1 MKDKTG
7 SRRLLSSQILS
18 SVWGR
23 EAGEAQQCF
32 KKISAGIKKKK
43 KMLTFIFPFKF
54 FPQEFPSNSTISQ
67 HIMAK
72 NDV

>member
-1 MKDKTG
+1 
-7 SRRLLSSQILS
+7 
-18 SVWGR
+18 
-23 EAGEAQQCF
+23 
-32 KKISAGIKKKK
+32 
-43 KMLTFIFPFKF
+43 MLTFPFKF